1 MRDLELL
8 VSKLN
13 GVIVVSKGGVG
24 MDLIGGLTWI
34 LELSSVFGRLEF
46 RTWSRGGNGWFHFVI
61 SLKKEWNPIVFG

>member
-46 RTWSRGGNGWFHFVI
+46 
-61 SLKKEWNPIVFG
+61 